1 MKQIDLVFFDAGGG
15 HRSAATALCQVIE
28 GQSRPWEVRMLNL
41 QELLDSLDIFRKYTG
56 VRLQDVYNLMLRKG
70 WTLGSR
76 QLLPALR
83 SVISLYRPQQVRL
96 LEAFWKPHCPDL
108 VVSLVPHFNRALH
121 ESLRSA
127 CPRTR
132 IVTILTDLADYPP
145 HFWIERQP
153 QYFICGTRRAAEQAH
168 AMGHDSSHVFET
180 SGMILSPRF
189 HEPIRADRRS
199 ERARLGLEPDLP
211 AGLVMFG
218 GHGSRVMLEI
228 ARRLS
233 EYGLRL
239 QLILI
244 CGRNERLQAALR
256 EIPRRIPM
264 FIEGFTGEVPF
275 YMHLS
280 DFFIGKPGPGSISEA
295 LAMKLPVIVERNA
308 FTLPQERYNADW
320 IVENQVGM
328 ALRSFRHIG
337 RAVADLL
344 QPETYRRF
352 QANAAALDNRAVF
365 EVPDILQRI
374 MDVA

>member
-1 MKQIDLVFFDAGGG
+1 MKRIDLVYFDAGGG

-28 GQSRPWEVRMLNL
+28 RQRRPWEVRMVNL
-41 QELLDSLDIFRKYTG
+41 QELLDSLDIFRKCTG

-76 QLLPALR
+76 QLLPALQG
-83 SVISLYRPQQVRL
+83 VIRLYRPRQIRL
-96 LEAFWKPHCPDL
+96 LEAFWKQHCPDL
-108 VVSLVPHFNRALH
+108 VVSLIPHFNRALY
-121 ESLRSA
+121 ESLRFA

-132 IVTILTDLADYPP
+132 MVTILTDLADYPP

-153 QYFICGTRRAAEQAH
+153 QYFICGTHRAAEQAR

-189 HEPIRADRRS
+189 QEPIRADRRS
-199 ERARLGLEPDLP
+199 ERARLGLDPDLP

-218 GHGSRVMLEI
+218 GHGSRVMLEV
-228 ARRLS
+228 ARRLN

-239 QLILI
+239 QLILV

-256 EIPRRIPM
+256 ELPRRIPM

-320 IVENQVGM
+320 VAENQVGM
-328 ALRSFRHIG
+328 VLRSFRHIG

-352 QANAAALDNRAVF
+352 RANAAALNNRAVF
-365 EVPDILQRI
+365 EAPDILQRI
-374 MDVA
+374 MESA